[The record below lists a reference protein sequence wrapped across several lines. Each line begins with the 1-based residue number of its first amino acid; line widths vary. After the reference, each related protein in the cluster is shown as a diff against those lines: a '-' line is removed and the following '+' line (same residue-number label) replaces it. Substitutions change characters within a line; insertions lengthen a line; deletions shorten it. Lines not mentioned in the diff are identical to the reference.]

1 MAENRK
7 INSHNPATPSAGI
20 KILIATGIYPPDI
33 GGPATYVCPLTKEFK
48 KEGIEVKIVTYSD
61 LTGTDDGVVRISRK
75 QNIILRYLKY
85 FFTCLKFSKN
95 YDIVYVLDLMSAGFP
110 ATLAAKIRGKKI
122 VFRTGGDFL
131 WEKAF
136 ASGWT
141 HKSLREYYKNKKSFK
156 EKFLIW
162 FCSWILKKIDIVVFS
177 TSLQRAIYLR
187 YYRLNPDKSFIVA
200 NAIPDYSSYKSENVS
215 NKIIFA
221 GRLIRLKNLERLLD
235 VLRDVY
241 SDYIFEIY
249 GDGPQKEEI
258 KKVIEKNNLEKKVF
272 LMGSL
277 SHSDLLDE
285 ISKCRFVIVPSAT
298 EISPNLALECLSMG
312 KPILLTKEVG
322 VEQAILNKVI
332 TFDPFSEDDIKSKFT
347 LLLNDDNLFAYKKD
361 LEAHRVL
368 PRDWQAVAEEHLK
381 IFEQFR

>member
-48 KEGIEVKIVTYSD
+48 KEGVEVKIVTYSD
-61 LTGTDDGVVRISRK
+61 LTSTDDGVVRISRK

-95 YDIVYVLDLMSAGFP
+95 YDIVYLLDLMSAGFP

-187 YYRLNPDKSFIVA
+187 YYRLIPDKSFIVA
-200 NAIPDYSSYKSENVS
+200 NAIPDYSSYKSEIVS

-221 GRLIRLKNLERLLD
+221 GRLIRLKNLNRLLD
-235 VLRDVY
+235 ALRDVKENY
-241 SDYIFEIY
+241 TFEIY
-249 GDGPQKEEI
+249 GDGPKKEETRWAI
-258 KKVIEKNNLEKKVF
+258 RRNNLEEKVF
-272 LMGSL
+272 LMGRL
-277 SHSDLLDE
+277 SHHELLDR
-285 ISKCRFVIVPSAT
+285 ISKCRFIIIPSVT

-312 KPILLTKEVG
+312 KPLLLTKEVG
-322 VEQAILNKVI
+322 IEQAVLNKVI

-347 LLLNDDNLFAYKKD
+347 LLLNDDDLFAYKKD

-368 PRDWQAVAEEHLK
+368 SRDWQAVAEEHLE
-381 IFEQFR
+381 IFKRL